1 MAQTSTKTRKK
12 AQLPSM
18 VLLVLLGALLG
29 IFAAWEMAPVA
40 QSGAGFGTYLISLV
54 WLVVSLM
61 LSLYLQV
68 ILHEAGH
75 MVFGLLTGYRFVS
88 FRIGSRMIQVENGRL
103 CRRQYSLSGTGGQ
116 CLMAPPE
123 MTDGKMPYKLYN
135 MGGVLANLLTGLL
148 AAGLAATNRDVW
160 TLKALFD
167 MLCFVGVGSALLN
180 GIPMQVQGMPN
191 DGANEVEM
199 GRNPAAQRALW
210 VQLSVNARQ
219 VQGVPLR
226 EMPEEWFALPAE
238 GLDNGMIAPLAVL
251 HANYLMDQ
259 QRFAEMAQAIDALE
273 AQDTAILPMHRNML
287 LCDRLTCA
295 LLTGEDAAPWLQ
307 RWNEKAMLLFR
318 QQMRGFLSVLRT
330 EYAAALLAE
339 RDREKA
345 RQIKKQFEWRT
356 GNYPYVSEVTSER
369 ALLERIDAQA
379 RKGEN

>member
-18 VLLVLLGALLG
+18 VLLFLLGALLG

-40 QSGAGFGTYLISLV
+40 QSGVGFGTYLISLV

-251 HANYLMDQ
+251 YANYLMDQ
-259 QRFAEMAQAIDALE
+259 QRFAETAQAIDALE

-345 RQIKKQFEWRT
+345 KQIKKQFEWRT
-356 GNYPYVSEVTSER
+356 GNYPYAAEITGER

>member
-12 AQLPSM
+12 AQLPSR
-18 VLLVLLGALLG
+18 VLLFLLGALLG
-29 IFAAWEMAPVA
+29 IFAAWEMTPVA

-103 CRRQYSLSGTGGQ
+103 CHRRYSLSGTGGQ

-123 MTDGKMPYKLYN
+123 MTDSKMPYKLYN

-210 VQLSVNARQ
+210 VQLSVNAKQ
-219 VQGVPLR
+219 VQGVSLR

-259 QRFAEMAQAIDALE
+259 QRFAETAQAIDALE
-273 AQDTAILPMHRNML
+273 AQDTAILPTHRNML

-295 LLTGEDAAPWLQ
+295 LLTGEDAVPWLQ

-345 RQIKKQFEWRT
+345 KQIKKQFEQRT
-356 GNYPYVSEVTSER
+356 GNYPYVSEITSER